1 MGLLLGVKK
10 MSSGK
15 RRDRLEIIHDILHV
29 IREKG
34 DRIKPTHILYK
45 SNLSHQ
51 MLTEYM
57 TDLISKSFIVE
68 DIDKRGKRT
77 YRLTEKGF
85 AYLADYSTVRKFVDS
100 YGLE

>member
-1 MGLLLGVKK
+1 MNN
-10 MSSGK
+10 K

-34 DRIKPTHILYK
+34 DRIRPTHILYK

-57 TDLISKSFIVE
+57 GDLLS
-68 DIDKRGKRT
+68 
-77 YRLTEKGF
+77 KGF
-85 AYLADYSTVRKFVDS
+85 IIERIGKKGHKTYQLTKKGYNYLEDYSSLKKFVDS